1 MLGFFVSPG
10 GTKRHGVCWVEREAS
25 PTDSVYV
32 GTPLTAVST
41 GQESDALDPAAQ
53 PEALVQALRDGN
65 SGNLDLRGADLR
77 HQDLSG
83 LDMSGAD
90 LSGAQL
96 VGANLAGAKMSF
108 CKLGG
113 AHLGNANL
121 DGAELLGSDL
131 TEADLSECSGEKA
144 GFGGT
149 TLVGANLT
157 TASLRGATFSQ
168 ANLRRANFGGA
179 CLDGA
184 RLLECDLTGVEFTR
198 SDLSHSDLQKSTVQ
212 DACFHDADLRDAN
225 LGGVSGYTR
234 ATWLG
239 ADTRDANFRGAH
251 LMRRHIEDENYLHE
265 FRTQSR
271 TNAVIYSLWWLTS
284 NCGRSFG
291 RWAAFTGLLA
301 VAFAVAYRFVAI
313 DFGPNETLIS
323 PLYFSVVTLTTL
335 GYGDALPVSVAAQ
348 VVVMAEV
355 IIGYVAL
362 GGLLSVFA
370 TKMGR
375 RAE

>member
-1 MLGFFVSPG
+1 MGAPLNAVQTRAAG
-10 GTKRHGVCWVEREAS
+10 KAS
-25 PTDSVYV
+25 
-32 GTPLTAVST
+32 A
-41 GQESDALDPAAQ
+41 ALDAATQ
-53 PEALVQALRDGN
+53 PTTLVQALRDGR
-65 SGNLDLRGADLR
+65 SGQVDLRGADLR
-77 HQDLSG
+77 HQDLSR
-83 LDMSGAD
+83 LDLSGAD

-96 VGANLAGAKMSF
+96 VGANLAGTKMSF

-113 AHLGNANL
+113 AHLENANL

-131 TEADLSECSGEKA
+131 TDADLTECSGEQA

-149 TLVGANLT
+149 TLVRANLT
-157 TASLRGATFSQ
+157 TACLRGATFSQ
-168 ANLRRANFGGA
+168 GNLHRANFGGA

-198 SDLSHSDLQKSTVQ
+198 ADLSHSDLQESTVQ

-225 LGGVSGYTR
+225 LRGVTGYTR
-234 ATWLG
+234 AAWLG

-265 FRTQSR
+265 FRNQSL
-271 TNAVIYSLWWLTS
+271 TNSLLYRLWWLTS
-284 NCGRSFG
+284 DCGRSFV

-301 VAFAVAYRFVAI
+301 VVFAVAYRFVAI

-335 GYGDALPVSVAAQ
+335 GYGDAVPVSMTAQ
-348 VVVMAEV
+348 VVVMLEV